1 MRRCC
6 WIGLAAA
13 VALVVAAGCRAPGGR
28 GAEALWQPVW
38 QPLIHRTPPE
48 PVCPFTSRA
57 RPAGSVL
64 TTEDDPVDLPRKR
77 AWEESHGGK
86 DAARPFVRARLGGL
100 PTGRV
105 VDGRI
110 LPRDDRAFLERLAAD
125 TWRGLVAL
133 ADRESGLPV
142 DHVRLDD
149 GPAGADVG
157 DYTNITNVGLRLLA
171 IAAATDLGF
180 ATEAAARAMAERI
193 LATLDGLET
202 YRGLFFNY
210 YDTTSLE
217 RSSNFLS
224 FVDTA
229 WLEAG
234 LIATRTTFPE
244 LAARCTALVDR
255 MGFGLFYDRKRQ
267 AISHGYF
274 VHRHA
279 PSRYDYGVLYTEARL
294 GALLAIGKGDMPE
307 DAWFAMIRT
316 YPASCTGQTGTPVDV
331 ERRTIRGHA
340 VVNAHYAWEGTRFV
354 PSWGGSMFEALMPAL
369 VLDEARLAP
378 RSLGPND
385 ALHAEVQRRYAI
397 ETLHYQVWG
406 MSPSAIPDA
415 DGYREYGVPPLGMR
429 GYMPGAVTPHAAA
442 LALLVAPGP
451 ATANLRALAEG
462 FAVYSDWG
470 YYDAVDPRTHAVAR
484 GYLALDQSMLF
495 LALADHLAPHG
506 MRERFTSDPIVQ
518 RVLPLLAAERFFD

>member
-1 MRRCC
+1 
-6 WIGLAAA
+6 
-13 VALVVAAGCRAPGGR
+13 
-28 GAEALWQPVW
+28 
-38 QPLIHRTPPE
+38 LIHRTPPE

-57 RPAGSVL
+57 RPAVSVL
-64 TTEDDPVDLPRKR
+64 TTEDDPVDLPRKH

-86 DAARPFVRARLGGL
+86 EAARPFVRARLGGL
-100 PTGRV
+100 PTGKP
-105 VDGRI
+105 VDGHA
-110 LPRDDRAFLERLAAD
+110 LPRADRAFLERVAAD

-149 GPAGADVG
+149 GPADADVG

-171 IAAATDLGF
+171 IAAASDLDLVTR
-180 ATEAAARAMAERI
+180 AEADAMVGRI
-193 LATLDGLET
+193 LGTLEGLET

-229 WLEAG
+229 WLGAG
-234 LIATRTTFPE
+234 LIAVRTTFPD
-244 LAARCTALVDR
+244 LAARSTALIDR
-255 MGFGLFYDRKRQ
+255 MRYDLFYDGRRR

-307 DAWFAMIRT
+307 DAWFGMIRT
-316 YPASCTGQTGTPVDV
+316 YPAACSGQTGTPIDV
-331 ERRTIRGHA
+331 VRRTIRGHT
-340 VVNAHYAWEGTRFV
+340 VVNAHYAWEGTSFV

-378 RSLGPND
+378 QSLGPND
-385 ALHAEVQRRYAI
+385 VRHADVQRRYAT
-397 ETLHYQVWG
+397 ETLHYPVWG
-406 MSPSAIPDA
+406 MSPSAIPEH

-442 LALLVAPGP
+442 LAILAAPGP

-470 YYDAVDPRTHAVAR
+470 YYDAVDPRSGAVAR
-484 GYLALDQSMLF
+484 AYLALDQSMLF

-506 MRERFTSDPIVQ
+506 MRERFASDPIVQ
-518 RVLPLLAAERFFD
+518 RVLPLLADERFFD

>member
-1 MRRCC
+1 VVV
-6 WIGLAAA
+6 L
-13 VALVVAAGCRAPGGR
+13 VATTTGCRAPEGAVWRSLGR
-28 GAEALWQPVW
+28 G
-38 QPLIHRTPPE
+38 TPPE
-48 PVCPFTSRA
+48 PVCPFTSRM
-57 RPAGSVL
+57 RPALSAL

-86 DAARPFVRARLGGL
+86 EAARPFVRARLAGVPAG
-100 PTGRV
+100 TI
-105 VDGRI
+105 VDGRS
-110 LPRDDRAFLERLAAD
+110 LPRDDRAFLVRVAAD

-142 DHVRLDD
+142 DHVRLDGNGRD
-149 GPAGADVG
+149 GPDVG

-171 IAAATDLGF
+171 IAAASDLGLV
-180 ATEAAARAMAERI
+180 TPDDARAMVARL

-224 FVDTA
+224 FVDTS
-229 WLEAG
+229 WLTAG

-244 LAARCTALVDR
+244 LAAHCTTLIDR
-255 MGFGLFYDRKRQ
+255 MRYDLFYDRKRR

-274 VHRHA
+274 VHRRA

-316 YPASCTGQTGTPVDV
+316 YPASCAGQSGTPVDV
-331 ERRTIRGHA
+331 AQRRIRGHT
-340 VVNAHYAWEGTRFV
+340 VVNGHYSWEGTTFV

-385 ALHAEVQRRYAI
+385 VLHADVQRRYATG
-397 ETLHYQVWG
+397 TLHYPVWG
-406 MSPSAIPDA
+406 MSPSAIPDQE
-415 DGYREYGVPPLGMR
+415 GYREYGVPPLGAR

-442 LALLVAPGP
+442 LALLVTPGP
-451 ATANLRALAEG
+451 AIANLRALAEG
-462 FAVYSDWG
+462 FAVYADYG
-470 YYDAVDPRTHAVAR
+470 YYDAVDPRTGAVAR
-484 GYLALDQSMLF
+484 AYLALDQSMLF

-506 MRERFTSDPIVQ
+506 LRERFATDPVVQ
-518 RVLPLLAAERFFD
+518 RVLPLLADERFFD